1 MFKTLLFNPL
11 YNILIIIINLIPG
24 GDIGLAIIILTILI
38 KLLILPIYIKSIRTQ
53 VKMKE
58 IEPKLKE
65 VKRKYEKDLPEQ
77 SKQIMELYKENKVN
91 PFSSFL
97 VLLIQLP
104 IILALFYVFRD
115 SLVVHQD
122 IIYSFVSIPEKI
134 NPQFL
139 GLIDI
144 SMNKN
149 VVLAI
154 LTGLT
159 QFIQVQLTMPKPK
172 NKKISPQS
180 KEQPT
185 FGGDFARSMDIQ
197 VRYVMPFIISFIAW
211 QLPAAISLYWITS
224 NIFHLVSGLKIKKEQ
239 NNPLSFKEV

>member
-1 MFKTLLFNPL
+1 MFKTILFNPL
-11 YNILIIIINLIPG
+11 YNVLIVIVNLIPG

-38 KLLILPIYIKSIRTQ
+38 KLLILPVYIKSIRTQ
-53 VKMKE
+53 MKMKE
-58 IEPKLKE
+58 IEPQIKE
-65 VKRKYEKDLPEQ
+65 IKQKYQKDLPEQ
-77 SKQIMELYKENKVN
+77 SKRIMELYKENKVN

-115 SLVVHQD
+115 SLVVHSD
-122 IIYSFVSIPEKI
+122 IIYPFITTPESI

-144 SMNKN
+144 SASKN
-149 VVLAI
+149 LILAV

-159 QFIQVQLTMPKPK
+159 QFFQVQLTMPKRQVNP
-172 NKKISPQS
+172 S
-180 KEQPT
+180 KEKSPS
-185 FGGDFARSMDIQ
+185 FGSDFARSMDIQ
-197 VRYVMPFIISFIAW
+197 IRYVMPLVIIFIAW

-224 NIFHLVSGLKIKKEQ
+224 NIFHLIFGLKVKKEQ
-239 NNPLSFKEV
+239 NNTLSLKQV